1 MSLPLL
7 SVLIPFFFFSFTG
20 HVGVTQ
26 LVSEFLSEGVIPY
39 VAVNSVCPWQKVSSG
54 ASFVAILDWKL
65 PSYSNEDHNNEE
77 MGGLWSH
84 LVGWY
89 NGEMKESIICQF
101 FLCHLKYC
109 IFLQKILEVWCHLLC
124 SLFTCLSYC

>member
-39 VAVNSVCPWQKVSSG
+39 VAVNSVCP
-54 ASFVAILDWKL
+54 
-65 PSYSNEDHNNEE
+65 
-77 MGGLWSH
+77 
-84 LVGWY
+84 
-89 NGEMKESIICQF
+89 
-101 FLCHLKYC
+101 
-109 IFLQKILEVWCHLLC
+109 
-124 SLFTCLSYC
+124 